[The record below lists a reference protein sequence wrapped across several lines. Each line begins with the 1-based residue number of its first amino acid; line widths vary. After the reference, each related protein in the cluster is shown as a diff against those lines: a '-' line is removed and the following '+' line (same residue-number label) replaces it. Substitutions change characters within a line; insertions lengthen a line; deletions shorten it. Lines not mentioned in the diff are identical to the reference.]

1 MKSIWKILL
10 VCTCVSCHSNAEK
23 KNKPIVSK
31 TIEKLIQ
38 APNINKAAHLL
49 NGIMEFLAYNDDGD
63 YFLLNAKQKDKTFS
77 FINDSNDDRS
87 LLRGDIIEITWKKD
101 SISIAGDGETRVEAE
116 RIVSV
121 KKIKD
126 GNVSRFRKAYPQ
138 PLKYTWPQ
146 EEQYTKSY
154 LDKLYLLTEYYIA
167 NSGNALLKQ
176 QVKNKGEL
184 SYSIEKQTR
193 ENKEY
198 ILIGIATVTAQ
209 HAETVQW
216 LYFDNDEDLLY
227 EYNLPQDR
235 LVKYEQ
241 NH

>member
-10 VCTCVSCHSNAEK
+10 VCSCVSCHSNSERK
-23 KNKPIVSK
+23 DTPIVPK
-31 TIEKLIQ
+31 TVEKPVL
-38 APNINKAAHLL
+38 AKKINKNEPLS
-49 NGIMEFLAYNDDGD
+49 NDIMEFVNYNDDGD

-87 LLRGDIIEITWKKD
+87 LLRGDMIEISWKKD

-146 EEQYTKSY
+146 EEQYTRSY

-176 QVKNKGEL
+176 QIKNKGEL

-216 LYFDNDEDLLY
+216 LYFDNDRDLLY
-227 EYNLPQDR
+227 EYDLPQDR